1 MSARIGATVGGWK
14 DSILCRLAGLLCSA
28 ALAATAFPDAA
39 SAQEAKWIWSTEHQ
53 KDAVPAGAACH
64 FRKSFTV
71 KTPEA
76 ASIALAADDTYE
88 LYLNGRRIGVGES
101 TKRLVEYDV
110 SKFVTKGS
118 NLIAIK
124 VVNRAG
130 KTAALVA
137 RVTVKEKNGEWTAHS
152 SDDSWRASAAPLPL
166 WNTTIYNDRS
176 WAKAQVFG
184 TLGETAPWDRRDEIP
199 VAAVAVAPAAGA
211 DDPNLAPIV
220 DKSQVKKPTPKT
232 TAKTPAAPISKNE
245 TKTERPAEEFKEPVA
260 AKLVKNERFEP
271 VDEFEVQQVLT
282 GEQTGSLIAMTFNEF
297 GQIIAS
303 KEGGPLLLMVDSDK
317 DGIADKVRTY
327 CDKVKNCQGILA
339 LNGDVFVTGEGPDGQ
354 GLYRLS
360 KPNKEGQLED
370 VRTLIKFKS
379 ESIEHGPHGLVLG
392 PDGLIYV
399 LLGNY
404 TRIDQEVDPASPH
417 RDFYEGD
424 LVTPRYEDPAGHAV
438 GIKAPGG
445 MVVRTDAEGSG
456 VQIVSGGLRNPYDLT
471 FNHDGEMF
479 VHDADME
486 SDEGLAFYRPTRLLH
501 LVPSG
506 EYGWR
511 SGWAT
516 WPEYF
521 VDSLPATLDTGRGSP
536 AGIASY
542 NHFMYPRRYHN
553 CLFTADWAQGKILAV
568 RLKKNGASYTATTE
582 VFVEGNPL
590 NATDLEV
597 GSDGWLYFCTGG
609 RGTGGGIYRVIW
621 KGAVPPQITNIGTG
635 VTAIIRQPQIHS
647 SWARQNIA
655 AEKKKLGDKW
665 DSSLLGVARSAAN
678 PANYRLQALDLMQ
691 LYGPAPTPEFLIYLS
706 KQQSE
711 QVRAKAAEL
720 MGLHPTEE
728 TQKQLIELLADT
740 DRSVRRK
747 ACEALSRADQAPAL
761 DKLLPLLSSDDR
773 FEAWA
778 ARRLLER
785 MKLEDWKG
793 ELLKSD
799 NHRLYIQGSLALIT
813 AYPSREN
820 AQHILKRMETLMEKF
835 VSDKDFIDMLRL
847 AQVSIARGE
856 LRPEELGG
864 LRKRLAEEFPAGDP
878 LMNREL
884 IRLLVFLQESTITE
898 RYLAYLKSDV
908 SDVDKLHVALHLR
921 FLEKGWTAS
930 ERMDLL
936 KFYEEAQK
944 RKGGGSY
951 ARYLINATRDFTK
964 QLNQEEVALVLEKG
978 AIWPNAALGA
988 LYQISEKPDEKTL
1001 AQLKELDQQLNDKEG
1016 DSFQR
1021 LQVGI
1026 TAVLTRSG
1034 DEESFKYLRKVW
1046 DENPERRAAVSV
1058 GLAQVPSGENWAYVV
1073 RSLPYLEPAAAR
1085 EVCQKLMAV
1094 EQAPEEADPYRT
1106 IILLGLRALEKD
1118 KPADA
1123 PIALLQFWTSEELA
1137 KDESEKKQLEAWQ
1150 AWFAK
1155 TYPNSPPATLPTA
1168 AENAKYT
1175 YEELLTYVSGEEMAK
1190 ANSARGQAIFT
1201 KVQCAKCHKL
1211 GDIGE
1216 SMGPDLTTVSRRF
1229 TRKEILEAIVHPSH
1243 IISSQYA
1250 SKTISTTDGR
1260 TLSGIVAAGAEGETV
1275 ILQSTGEKVTV
1286 KTADI
1291 EETKPSNVSS
1301 MPAGLLDTLT
1311 HEEIGDLFAYL
1322 QGTPKPVNLTRKPG
1336 AAGTK

>member
-1 MSARIGATVGGWK
+1 MWSWMSTMAGVWK
-14 DSILCRLAGLLCSA
+14 DSFLGRTTLVLFSLS
-28 ALAATAFPDAA
+28 LAAAILPRAA
-39 SAQEAKWIWSTEHQ
+39 DAQEAKWIWTAEHQ
-53 KDAVPAGAACH
+53 KDGVPAGAVCH
-64 FRKSFTV
+64 FRKSFTAN
-71 KTPEA
+71 TPQNA
-76 ASIALAADDTYE
+76 VIAIAADDMYE
-88 LYLNGRRIGVGES
+88 LYLNGRRIGAGES
-101 TKRLVEYDV
+101 TKRLTEYDV
-110 SKFVTKGS
+110 SKFVAKGI
-118 NLIAIK
+118 NLVAIK
-124 VVNRAG
+124 VTNRTG

-137 RVTVKEKNGEWTAHS
+137 RVTVKEKNGEWVAHS
-152 SDDSWRASAAPLPL
+152 SDDTWRTSTSPLPL
-166 WNTTIYNDRS
+166 WNTSMYNDRG
-176 WAKAQVFG
+176 WAKAQAFG
-184 TLGETAPWDRRDEIP
+184 TLGETAPWDRRDEP
-199 VAAVAVAPAAGA
+199 VAAGAG
-211 DDPNLAPIV
+211 DEEQTVAPIV
-220 DKSQVKKPTPKT
+220 DKSEVNRPRPGTTTKT
-232 TAKTPAAPISKNE
+232 TDTPATGTQAKPGTTPELN
-245 TKTERPAEEFKEPVA
+245 PAGEFKEPVA

-271 VDEFEVQQVLT
+271 VDEFEVQQVLP

-297 GQIIAS
+297 GHIIAS
-303 KEGGPLLLMVDSDK
+303 KEGGPLLLMYDSDK
-317 DGIADKVRTY
+317 DGIPDKVKTY

-339 LNGDVFVTGEGPDGQ
+339 LNGDVFVTGEGPDGP

-360 KPNKEGQLED
+360 KANKDGQLEE
-370 VRTLIKFKS
+370 VRTLVKFKS

-404 TRIDQEVDPASPH
+404 GKIDREVDPASPH

-445 MVVRTDAEGSG
+445 TIIRTDAEGSG
-456 VQIVSGGLRNPYDLT
+456 VQIVCGGLRNPYDLA
-471 FNHDGEMF
+471 FSNDGELF
-479 VHDADME
+479 IHDADME
-486 SDEGLAFYRPTRLLH
+486 SDEGLSWYRPTRLLH

-516 WPEYF
+516 WPDYF
-521 VDSLPATLDTGRGSP
+521 VDSLPASLDTGRGSP
-536 AGIASY
+536 TGIVSY
-542 NHFMYPRRYHN
+542 NHFMFPRRYHN
-553 CLFTADWAQGKILAV
+553 CLFTADWSQGKILAV

-590 NATDLEV
+590 NATDLDV
-597 GSDGWLYFCTGG
+597 GPDGWLYFCTGG

-621 KGAVPPQITNIGTG
+621 KGTVPPQITNIGTG
-635 VTAIIRQPQIHS
+635 VTAVIRQPQIQS

-655 AEKKKLGDKW
+655 GEKKKLGDKW
-665 DSSLLGVARSAAN
+665 DKSLIGVAKSAAN

-691 LYGPAPTPEFLIYLS
+691 LYGPTPTPELLINLS
-706 KQQSE
+706 QQQSE

-720 MGLHPTEE
+720 MGLHPTEA
-728 TQKQLIELLADT
+728 TQNRLIEMLADT
-740 DRSVRRK
+740 DRGVRRK
-747 ACEALSRADQAPAL
+747 ACEALSRADQAPTL

-773 FEAWA
+773 FEAWS

-785 MKLEDWKG
+785 MRLEDWKE
-793 ELLKSD
+793 ELLASD

-820 AQHILKRMETLMEKF
+820 AQQILKRMETLMEKF
-835 VSDKDFIDMLRL
+835 VSDKDFLDMLRL
-847 AQVSIARGE
+847 AQIAIARAE
-856 LRPEELGG
+856 LKPESLAG
-864 LRKRLAEEFPAGDP
+864 LRKRLVEEFPAGDP

-884 IRLLVFLQESTITE
+884 IRLLVYLQEATITD
-898 RYLAYLKSDV
+898 RYLAYLKSDA
-908 SDVDKLHVALHLR
+908 SEVDKLHVALHLR
-921 FLEKGWTAS
+921 FLEKGWTSAD
-930 ERMDLL
+930 RMELL
-936 KFYEEAQK
+936 KFYEESQK

-964 QLNQEEVALVLEKG
+964 QLNQEEVAMVLEKG
-978 AIWPNAALGA
+978 SLWPNAALGA
-988 LYQISEKPDEKTL
+988 LYLIPEKPDEKTL
-1001 AQLKELDQQLNDKEG
+1001 QQLKDLDQRLSDKEG

-1046 DENPERRAAVSV
+1046 DENPERRAAISV
-1058 GLAQVPSGENWAYVV
+1058 GLAQSPAGENWAYVV

-1094 EQAPEEADPYRT
+1094 EQAPEESAPYRT

-1123 PIALLQFWTSEELA
+1123 TIALLQFWTSEEPA

-1155 TYPNSPPATLPTA
+1155 TYPNEAPATLPTA
-1168 AENAKYT
+1168 HENAKYT
-1175 YEELLTYVSGEEMAK
+1175 YDVLLTYLSGEDMAK
-1190 ANSARGQAIFT
+1190 ASAERGRGVFT
-1201 KVQCAKCHKL
+1201 KAQCAKCHKL
-1211 GDIGE
+1211 GDQGE

-1229 TRKEILEAIVHPSH
+1229 TRKEILEAVVYPSH

-1250 SKTISTTDGR
+1250 SKTIRTADGR
-1260 TLSGIVAAGAEGETV
+1260 TLSGIVAPGAEGETI
-1275 ILQSTGEKVTV
+1275 ILQSTGEKTTV

-1291 EETKPSNVSS
+1291 EETKPSNVSA
-1301 MPAGLLDTLT
+1301 MPTGLLDTLSLD
-1311 HEEIGDLFAYL
+1311 EIGDLFSYM
-1322 QGTPKPVNLTRKPG
+1322 QGTPKPANLTRKPG
-1336 AAGTK
+1336 AAGRK

>member
-1 MSARIGATVGGWK
+1 MSAWMSATVG
-14 DSILCRLAGLLCSA
+14 DRTNSILSRMAGLLCFLALVA
-28 ALAATAFPDAA
+28 AILPPTIC
-39 SAQEAKWIWSTEHQ
+39 AQEAKWIWSSEHQ
-53 KDAVPAGAACH
+53 KDGVPEGAVSH
-64 FRKSFTV
+64 FRKSFTL
-71 KTPEA
+71 KSPESA
-76 ASIALAADDTYE
+76 VIAIAADDAYE
-88 LYLNGRRIGVGES
+88 LYLNGRRIGAGES

-110 SKFVTKGS
+110 AKFVTKGP

-124 VVNRAG
+124 VTNRAG

-137 RVTVKEKNGEWTAHS
+137 RVTTKELNGEWTSHS
-152 SDDSWRASAAPLPL
+152 SDDSWKVSTHPLPL
-166 WNTTIYNDRS
+166 WNTSIYNDRG
-176 WAKAQVFG
+176 WAKSQVFG

-199 VAAVAVAPAAGA
+199 VTSVAKGKE
-211 DDPNLAPIV
+211 PNLAPIV
-220 DKSQVKKPTPKT
+220 DKNQVKKPRPGAATSGPEST
-232 TAKTPAAPISKNE
+232 TAKPDVDSNSE
-245 TKTERPAEEFKEPVA
+245 TNTAEEFKEPVS

-282 GEQTGSLIAMTFNEF
+282 GDQTGSLIAMTFNEF

-303 KEGGPLLLMVDSDK
+303 KEGGPLLLMYDSDK
-317 DGIADKVRTY
+317 DGIADKVKTY

-339 LNGDVFVTGEGPDGQ
+339 LNGDVFVTGEGPDGL

-360 KPNKEGQLED
+360 KLNPDGQLEEA
-370 VRTLIKFKS
+370 RTLVKFKS
-379 ESIEHGPHGLVLG
+379 ESIEHGAHGLVLG

-404 TRIDQEVDPASPH
+404 TKIDQPVDPSSPH

-445 MVVRTDAEGSG
+445 VVIRTDADGSG
-456 VQIVSGGLRNPYDLT
+456 VQIVCGGLRNPYDLT
-471 FNHDGEMF
+471 FSNDGEMF

-501 LVPSG
+501 LIPAG

-516 WPEYF
+516 WPEYY
-521 VDSLPATLDTGRGSP
+521 VDSLPASLDTGRGSP
-536 AGIASY
+536 AGIATY

-553 CLFTADWAQGKILAV
+553 CLFTADWSQGKILAV

-597 GSDGWLYFCTGG
+597 GPDGWLYFCTGG

-621 KGAVPPQITNIGTG
+621 KGTVPPQISNIGTG
-635 VTAIIRQPQIHS
+635 VTAIIRQPQIQS

-655 AEKKKLGDKW
+655 AEKKKIGDKW
-665 DSSLLGVARSAAN
+665 DSSLIGVARSAAN
-678 PANYRLQALDLMQ
+678 PAAYRLQALDLMQ
-691 LYGPAPTPEFLIYLS
+691 LYGPTPTPELLILLS
-706 KQQSE
+706 QQQSE

-720 MGLHPTEE
+720 MGLHPTEA
-728 TQKQLIELLADT
+728 TQKRLIELLGDT
-740 DRSVRRK
+740 DRGVRRK
-747 ACEALSRADQAPAL
+747 ACEALNRADQGPTL
-761 DKLLPLLSSDDR
+761 DKLLPLLASDDR

-785 MKLEDWKG
+785 MKLEAWKDQ
-793 ELLKSD
+793 LLANE

-813 AYPSREN
+813 AYPTREN
-820 AQHILKRMETLMEKF
+820 AQQILKRMETLMEKF
-835 VSDKDFIDMLRL
+835 VSDRDFIDMLRL
-847 AQVSIARGE
+847 AQVSMARGE
-856 LRPEELGG
+856 LKPEELGG
-864 LRKRLAEEFPAGDP
+864 LRKRLVEEFPAGDP
-878 LMNREL
+878 IMNREL
-884 IRLLVFLQESTITE
+884 IRLLVYLQESTITE
-898 RYLAYLKSDV
+898 RYLAYLKSDA

-921 FLEKGWTAS
+921 FLEKGWTSS
-930 ERMDLL
+930 ERMELL

-964 QLNQEEVALVLEKG
+964 QLNQEEVAMVLEKG
-978 AIWPNAALGA
+978 SLWPNAALGA
-988 LYQISEKPDEKTL
+988 LYLIPEKPDEKTL
-1001 AQLKELDQQLNDKEG
+1001 TQLKELDQKLNELEG
-1016 DSFQR
+1016 DSVQR

-1058 GLAQVPSGENWAYVV
+1058 GLAQSPAGENWAYVV

-1094 EQAPEEADPYRT
+1094 EQAPEESDPYRT
-1106 IILLGLRALEKD
+1106 VILLGLRALEKD

-1123 PIALLQFWTSEELA
+1123 PIALLQFWTSEEPA

-1150 AWFAK
+1150 EWFAK
-1155 TYPNSPPATLPTA
+1155 TYPNAPSATLPAA

-1175 YEELLTYVSGEEMAK
+1175 YDELLTYLSGEEMAK
-1190 ANSARGQAIFT
+1190 ASSARGQAIFT

-1211 GDIGE
+1211 GELGE
-1216 SMGPDLTTVSRRF
+1216 SMGPDLTTLSRRF
-1229 TRKEILEAIVHPSH
+1229 TRKEILESVIYPSH

-1250 SKTISTTDGR
+1250 SKTVRLTDGR

-1275 ILQSTGEKVTV
+1275 VLQSTGEKTTIQ
-1286 KTADI
+1286 TADI

-1322 QGTPKPVNLTRKPG
+1322 QGTPQPVNLTRKPG

>member
-1 MSARIGATVGGWK
+1 MSAWMSATVGGRT
-14 DSILCRLAGLLCSA
+14 DSILSRMAGLLCFLALVA
-28 ALAATAFPDAA
+28 AIFPPTI
-39 SAQEAKWIWSTEHQ
+39 SAQEAKWIWSSEHQ
-53 KDAVPAGAACH
+53 KDGVPAGAVCH
-64 FRKSFTV
+64 FRKYFTL
-71 KTPEA
+71 KSPEA
-76 ASIALAADDTYE
+76 AVIAIAADDTYE
-88 LYLNGRRIGVGES
+88 LYLNGRRIGAGES

-110 SKFVTKGS
+110 AKFVTKGP

-124 VVNRAG
+124 VTNRAG

-137 RVTVKEKNGEWTAHS
+137 RVTAKELNGEWTSHS
-152 SDDSWRASAAPLPL
+152 SDDSWKVSTHPLPL
-166 WNTTIYNDRS
+166 WNTSIYNDRG
-176 WAKAQVFG
+176 WAKSQVFG

-199 VAAVAVAPAAGA
+199 VASVAKGNE
-211 DDPNLAPIV
+211 PNLAPIV
-220 DKSQVKKPTPKT
+220 DKNQVKKPRPGTATKDPEST
-232 TAKTPAAPISKNE
+232 TAKPDVDSNSE
-245 TKTERPAEEFKEPVA
+245 TNPAEEFKEPVS

-282 GEQTGSLIAMTFNEF
+282 GDQTGSLIAMTFNEF

-303 KEGGPLLLMVDSDK
+303 KEGGPLLLMFDSDK
-317 DGIADKVRTY
+317 DGIADKVKTY

-339 LNGDVFVTGEGPDGQ
+339 LNGDVFVTGEGPDGL

-360 KPNKEGQLED
+360 KLNSDGQLEEA
-370 VRTLIKFKS
+370 RTLVKFKS
-379 ESIEHGPHGLVLG
+379 ESIEHGAHGLVLG

-404 TRIDQEVDPASPH
+404 TKIDQAVDPSSPH

-438 GIKAPGG
+438 GVKAPGG
-445 MVVRTDAEGSG
+445 VVIRTDAEGSG
-456 VQIVSGGLRNPYDLT
+456 VQIVCGGLRNPYDLT
-471 FNHDGEMF
+471 FSNDGEMF

-501 LVPSG
+501 LIPAG

-516 WPEYF
+516 WPEYY
-521 VDSLPATLDTGRGSP
+521 VDSLPASLDTGRGSP
-536 AGIASY
+536 AGIATY

-553 CLFTADWAQGKILAV
+553 CLFTADWSQGKILAV

-597 GSDGWLYFCTGG
+597 GPDGWLYFCTGG

-621 KGAVPPQITNIGTG
+621 KGTVPPQISNIGTG
-635 VTAIIRQPQIHS
+635 VTAIIRQPQIQS

-655 AEKKKLGDKW
+655 AEKKKIGDKW
-665 DSSLLGVARSAAN
+665 DSSLIGVARSAAN
-678 PANYRLQALDLMQ
+678 PAAYRLQALDLMQ
-691 LYGPAPTPEFLIYLS
+691 LYGPTPTPELLILLS
-706 KQQSE
+706 QQQSE

-720 MGLHPTEE
+720 MGLHPSEA
-728 TQKQLIELLADT
+728 TQKRLIELLGDT
-740 DRSVRRK
+740 DRGVRRK
-747 ACEALSRADQAPAL
+747 ACEALNRADQGPTL
-761 DKLLPLLSSDDR
+761 DKLLPLLASDDR

-785 MKLEDWKG
+785 MKLEAWKDQ
-793 ELLKSD
+793 LLTNE

-813 AYPSREN
+813 AYPNREN
-820 AQHILKRMETLMEKF
+820 AQLILKRMETLMEKF
-835 VSDKDFIDMLRL
+835 VSDNDFIDMLRL
-847 AQVSIARGE
+847 AQVTMARGE
-856 LRPEELGG
+856 LKPEELGG

-878 LMNREL
+878 IMNREL
-884 IRLLVFLQESTITE
+884 IRLLVYLQESTITE
-898 RYLAYLKSDV
+898 RYLTYLKSDA

-921 FLEKGWTAS
+921 FLEKGWTSS
-930 ERMDLL
+930 ERMELL

-964 QLNQEEVALVLEKG
+964 QLNQEEVAMVLEKG
-978 AIWPNAALGA
+978 SLWPNAALGA
-988 LYQISEKPDEKTL
+988 LYLIPEKPDEKTL
-1001 AQLKELDQQLNDKEG
+1001 TQLKELDQKLNELEG
-1016 DSFQR
+1016 DSVQR

-1034 DEESFKYLRKVW
+1034 DEESFQYLRKVW

-1058 GLAQVPSGENWAYVV
+1058 GLAQSPAGENWAYVV

-1094 EQAPEEADPYRT
+1094 EQAPEESDPYRT
-1106 IILLGLRALEKD
+1106 VILLGLRALEKD

-1123 PIALLQFWTSEELA
+1123 PIALLQFWTSEEPA

-1150 AWFAK
+1150 EWFAK
-1155 TYPNSPPATLPTA
+1155 TYPNAPSATLPTA
-1168 AENAKYT
+1168 AENAKYS
-1175 YEELLTYVSGEEMAK
+1175 YDELLTYVSGEEMGK
-1190 ANSARGQAIFT
+1190 ASAQRGQAIFT

-1211 GDIGE
+1211 GDTGE
-1216 SMGPDLTTVSRRF
+1216 SMGPDLTTLSRRF
-1229 TRKEILEAIVHPSH
+1229 TRKEILESVVYPSH

-1250 SKTISTTDGR
+1250 SKTVRLTDGR

-1275 ILQSTGEKVTV
+1275 VLQSTGEKTTIA
-1286 KTADI
+1286 TADI

-1322 QGTPKPVNLTRKPG
+1322 QGTPQPVNLTRKPG